1 MSEDQKVTRVM
12 QDSSIEISKNSR
24 GFTYSVK
31 AYGQTD
37 QEITDKIKSLKQKAE
52 DIIKQEEVVQ

>member
-1 MSEDQKVTRVM
+1 M
-12 QDSSIEISKNSR
+12 QDSSIEIAKNSR

-37 QEITDKIKSLKQKAE
+37 EEITAKIKSLKQKAE
-52 DIIKQEEVVQ
+52 DIIKQEEEVVQ